1 VAAAVLAATAVAAL
15 VWQRHIDIRMGA
27 APSPAWSKE
36 SPSSDGRMADRFV
49 RCTSHVCD
57 RLPPTDSDDP
67 SSGVVF
73 SSVLHSDNS
82 ASFLQRSVAAFEH
95 VDEGKGDG
103 GVDEL
108 LIDSQ
113 SAQEGEHVLLGFGG
127 AFTDAA
133 ADAFASVPAGL
144 QAQILRQYF
153 GPDGIGYRLGRVP
166 IGGTDFSTRPYT
178 YDDGAA
184 DDLALRNFS
193 LAADERHKL
202 PLLHAALVLSP
213 ELELIASPWS
223 APAWMKDSGS
233 LVWGALLGEP
243 GGPQYRAWA
252 NYLCRFITEYAAR
265 GVRVRWLTVQNEP
278 TFSLVT
284 RFTVRG
290 GTRCSRMQH
299 GTVTHR
305 IMHHI
310 MHHMHR
316 TCGCSC
322 GRTRQYTCTHRAH
335 SICRTTAGAVE
346 LDGSLGRADA

>member
-1 VAAAVLAATAVAAL
+1 MDAINGKARILRFQQLQTAIQA
-15 VWQRHIDIRMGA
+15 
-27 APSPAWSKE
+27 
-36 SPSSDGRMADRFV
+36 
-49 RCTSHVCD
+49 
-57 RLPPTDSDDP
+57 
-67 SSGVVF
+67 
-73 SSVLHSDNS
+73 
-82 ASFLQRSVAAFEH
+82 
-95 VDEGKGDG
+95 GK
-103 GVDEL
+103 
-108 LIDSQ
+108 
-113 SAQEGEHVLLGFGG
+113 
-127 AFTDAA
+127 
-133 ADAFASVPAGL
+133 VPAM
-144 QAQILRQYF
+144 
-153 GPDGIGYRLGRVP
+153 
-166 IGGTDFSTRPYT
+166 
-178 YDDGAA
+178 
-184 DDLALRNFS
+184 
-193 LAADERHKL
+193 
-202 PLLHAALVLSP
+202 LHAALVLSP

-299 GTVTHR
+299 GTVTQR
-305 IMHHI
+305 MHHI
-310 MHHMHR
+310 MHHIHH